1 VQEYYLEVGTRNY
14 KENLFRRLSD
24 LRSKEGLPI
33 DLYEMKNDAHYLV
46 RCVFSDNDRKNGIGE
61 QERLTVRIYQ
71 YYFARALA
79 EIIFQGWEGI
89 FIKKVL
95 KKEYCLNSRDVEN
108 ISEMARSF
116 LNNEEKGYL
125 PATRKHVL
133 VKSILEYLNLHKR
146 FDIEGFLN
154 FRAGHYKKELKKQ
167 IARAVNEYSLEQEH
181 ESFIRLL
188 KRFLQTQNSV
198 YKTMHLVLKK
208 QNKAEFYDDCGRNIN
223 CGSFESKY
231 PSLAVTAGDK
241 DLSEG
246 KNSSAELYED
256 FLISTLL
263 QCAPRTL
270 IIHQNCREYD
280 GFLQIIGEVFENR
293 VRFCNGC
300 ILCQESD

>member
-1 VQEYYLEVGTRNY
+1 MQEYYLEVGTKNY

-24 LRSKEGLPI
+24 LRSKEGIPI
-33 DLYEMKNDAHYLV
+33 DLYEMENDAHYLV
-46 RCVFSDNDRKNGIGE
+46 RCVFSNKNRDNIGE
-61 QERLTVRIYQ
+61 QERLTVRIYK

-79 EIIFQGWEGI
+79 EIIFQGWEGA

-95 KKEYCLNSRDVEN
+95 KKEYCLNSRDIEN

-116 LNNEEKGYL
+116 LNNEEKAYL

-133 VKSILEYLNLHKR
+133 VKSILEYLNFHSR

-154 FRAGHYKKELKKQ
+154 FRADHYKNELKKQ

-188 KRFLQTQNSV
+188 KRFLKTQEPV
-198 YKTMHLVLKK
+198 FKTMHLVLKE
-208 QNKAEFYDDCGRNIN
+208 QGKAVFYDDYGRNIN
-223 CGSFESKY
+223 CGSAEAKY
-231 PSLAVTAGDK
+231 PSMADLAGNE

-246 KNSSAELYED
+246 KSPSTELYED

-270 IIHQNCREYD
+270 VIHHTCREYD
-280 GFLQIIGEVFENR
+280 DLFQIIREVFENR

-300 ILCQESD
+300 VLCQESD